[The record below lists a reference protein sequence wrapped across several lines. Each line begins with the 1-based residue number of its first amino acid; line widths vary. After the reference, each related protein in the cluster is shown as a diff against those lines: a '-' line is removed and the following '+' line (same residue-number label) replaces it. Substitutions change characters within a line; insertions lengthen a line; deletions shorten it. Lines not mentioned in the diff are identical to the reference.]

1 LANESGSPPA
11 SRDPSGRYYLHAQYP
26 RCRHTQ
32 LRLRQVQ
39 LRGERLLGPDQ
50 RGLRGRVQCGRL
62 LRVQLRLAR
71 RNLRLV
77 SCLRPERPSRMRH
90 PSPRPALPFPSLPPP
105 SPPRPP
111 LVRRRRSGRHHR
123 QSRHLFYSF
132 LRDCW
137 PRIPLCTEIAAH
149 SVSPP
154 CCFRFRA
161 ERRSFSCTT
170 WGPLRW

>member
-1 LANESGSPPA
+1 MSPAVHRRREIPVADTTCTRSTPGAATLSSVSVRFNFGANA
-11 SRDPSGRYYLHAQYP
+11 SWDPTSAAFVAASSAAAFSVSSSALHAATFALSHV
-26 RCRHTQ
+26 C
-32 LRLRQVQ
+32 VQ
-39 LRGERLLGPDQ
+39 S
-50 RGLRGRVQCGRL
+50 GLRECGIL
-62 LRVQLRLAR
+62 LRVQLCLFRRCRL
-71 RNLRLV
+71 
-77 SCLRPERPSRMRH
+77 RH
-90 PSPRPALPFPSLPPP
+90 HR
-105 SPPRPP
+105 
-111 LVRRRRSGRHHR
+111 VRRRRSGRHHR

-161 ERRSFSCTT
+161 ERRSFSCTP